1 MLNETDVIAP
11 YWLGLEWSSW
21 HSLNPASGDLA
32 SLPTDEGLYKISN
45 PDHGG
50 LVYIG
55 ETGRS
60 LRGRVRALA
69 RGTFADEMPYRDP
82 HTAAPCLWAI
92 HDRDSSALEVSW
104 TVPSQAS
111 DFQARKAIEAAL
123 IALHRREHG
132 HSPTANFA
140 RIIPGYK
147 QSSYR
152 KDGLVGGRLADDETE
167 SNADLG
173 IGPLD
178 WEQWMNLT
186 ADDWMGLEWS
196 EPAPL
201 SEAATQIPNVSG
213 VYRLWEPSCP
223 QPLEYIGES
232 KKLRNRL
239 YRHRRNRDGS
249 FLFSFAALSK
259 LDAKHKREEV
269 ETDLLG
275 AHWLACEAAP
285 TDQF

>member
-1 MLNETDVIAP
+1 MSETDVTSWIN
-11 YWLGLEWSSW
+11 LDWSSW
-21 HSLNPASGDLA
+21 HSLNPESGDLA
-32 SLPTDEGLYKISN
+32 SLSTDEGLYRVSH
-45 PDHGG
+45 PDHDG

-60 LRGRVRALA
+60 LRGRIRALA
-69 RGTFADEMPYRDP
+69 RGTFADQMPYRDP

-92 HDRDSSALEVSW
+92 RDRDSSTLEVSW
-104 TVPSQAS
+104 TAPSLAANI
-111 DFQARKAIEAAL
+111 QARKAIEAAL
-123 IALHRREHG
+123 IAVHRRDHG
-132 HSPTANFA
+132 RSPTANFA

-152 KDGLVGGRLADDETE
+152 KNGLVGGRLTDDGIEP
-167 SNADLG
+167 NADPG

-178 WEQWMNLT
+178 WNQFTNLT
-186 ADDWMGLEWS
+186 ADDWMGVKWS
-196 EPAPL
+196 EPTPL
-201 SEAATQIPNVSG
+201 AEASKQIPKVSG
-213 VYRLWEPSCP
+213 VYRLWKSGHS

-232 KKLRNRL
+232 KNLRNRL
-239 YRHRRNRDGS
+239 YRHRRTRDKN
-249 FLFSFAALSK
+249 LLYSFASLSR